1 MYLRACCAFP
11 ELVGKM
17 KFHLRAEVVQQ
28 WDLYACLRTQ
38 QGVHWC
44 ALIPEGAPAVSDVP
58 PCVGPED
65 QMTTFTWFGFVKC
78 RFSHA
83 KHPQFVARKYLAQW
97 TLAVVQGICRP
108 KHNGPSELPVVPV
121 PSAAGGP
128 YDMSRTTF
136 DRPWERLWGVL
147 AWVLR
152 WDPRLRLQQ
161 RYGVQVGLPPFSTEQ
176 PGEFHYVLVACGP
189 GRCFMVDCDPRARQV
204 VLCGCMTGA
213 PNRWHV
219 VQTGIG
225 WVLAGG
231 HSYTMAPLA
240 ML

>member
-1 MYLRACCAFP
+1 MYLRACCALP

-44 ALIPEGAPAVSDVP
+44 ALIPEGAPAVSDVL

-83 KHPQFVARKYLAQW
+83 KHPQFVARKYLARW

-108 KHNGPSELPVVPV
+108 KHNGPSERPVLPV
-121 PSAAGGP
+121 PSEAGGP

-189 GRCFMVDCDPRARQV
+189 ERCFMVDCD
-204 VLCGCMTGA
+204 LCVRRMTCMSECCA
-213 PNRWHV
+213 
-219 VQTGIG
+219 
-225 WVLAGG
+225 A
-231 HSYTMAPLA
+231 
-240 ML
+240 